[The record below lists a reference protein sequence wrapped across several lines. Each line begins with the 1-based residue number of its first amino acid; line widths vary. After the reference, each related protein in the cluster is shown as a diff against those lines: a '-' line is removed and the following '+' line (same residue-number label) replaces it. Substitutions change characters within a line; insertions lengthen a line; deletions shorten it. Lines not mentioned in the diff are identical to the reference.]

1 MGQQNIEPPY
11 KRPKLE
17 NYFDSATS
25 KAAPAAEMINAAEIM
40 QAQKH
45 PNDLQDHEP
54 SIALLQ
60 EESSSEAIEEESEE
74 EEEPI
79 GFATAQDSFYHEILK
94 KASFDA

>member
-1 MGQQNIEPPY
+1 METIT
-11 KRPKLE
+11 
-17 NYFDSATS
+17 ATQ
-25 KAAPAAEMINAAEIM
+25 AMEI
-40 QAQKH
+40 QKQSTE
-45 PNDLQDHEP
+45 LQDHEA

-60 EESSSEAIEEESEE
+60 EESFSEAIEEESEE